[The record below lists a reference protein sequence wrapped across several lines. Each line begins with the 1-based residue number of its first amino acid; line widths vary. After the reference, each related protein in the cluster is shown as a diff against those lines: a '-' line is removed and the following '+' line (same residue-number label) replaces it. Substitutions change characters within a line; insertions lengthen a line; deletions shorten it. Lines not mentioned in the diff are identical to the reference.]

1 MFILFYLFISAPNE
15 KWYLSDQRKYW
26 MTVITKQTKIYHSNE
41 KELTPGAV
49 RGSSS
54 FLATNISLEI
64 VITIIVIMVSFT
76 KYSVHFEHVI
86 IFVWRV
92 SCGSLGE
99 ICKLHGVC
107 EKGDSG
113 EEERAFVI
121 ESYCI
126 GRLHYVW

>member
-1 MFILFYLFISAPNE
+1 
-15 KWYLSDQRKYW
+15 

-86 IFVWRV
+86 IFV
-92 SCGSLGE
+92 
-99 ICKLHGVC
+99 
-107 EKGDSG
+107 
-113 EEERAFVI
+113 
-121 ESYCI
+121 
-126 GRLHYVW
+126 